1 MLMTAVNPCAEARH
15 TRPAICTRTPHPGEV
30 ESMMDLFASEVAAG
44 RMLPRNPDNAREN
57 LDDWLVA
64 VEGEHVLGCV
74 SLVAYNG
81 TLSELR
87 SLAVHPSA
95 RGRGLGL
102 MLIRAA
108 VDLAR
113 RRGVPRVLALTRAV
127 GLFEK
132 AGFRRTL
139 VANFPEKVWRDC
151 EPCPLKEMCD
161 EVALVYNLSRADD
174 RRQA

>member
-1 MLMTAVNPCAEARH
+1 MLISAVNPCVEAR
-15 TRPAICTRTPHPGEV
+15 RAARVACTRTPRPDEV
-30 ESMMDLFASEVAAG
+30 DAMLALFSDEVAAG
-44 RMLPRNPDNAREN
+44 RMLPRNADRAREN

-64 VEGEHVLGCV
+64 VEGGRIVGCV

-95 RGRGLGL
+95 RGRGLGRQ
-102 MLIRAA
+102 LIRAA
-108 VDLAR
+108 LDLAR
-113 RRGVPRVLALTRAV
+113 ARGVPRVLALTRAV
-127 GLFEK
+127 KLFEQC
-132 AGFRRTL
+132 GFRRTL

-161 EVALVYNLSRADD
+161 EVALVYNLSRANG
-174 RRQA
+174 RQP